1 MKIKT
6 RFGISLVSGLL
17 LSFLLALPQN
27 EPVILAEDRKAGLK
41 KNSFVEIPKLNA
53 NGPTRRPNIIVI
65 MTDEHD
71 PGVTG
76 CYGDK
81 IVRTPNL
88 DQLAREGIRFDACYT
103 ASPLC
108 APARNAFTSGKF
120 ISRISAWNNSCWIED
135 DLIQSLPRLLN
146 EAGYQSYLC
155 GKMHFDSTKR
165 YGFTEVGSFNK
176 DFKTGTGKRRSY
188 DDKKVDLQS
197 WQERTATFYTA
208 ETSGGMK
215 YDRKVTELATRFL
228 KEQVGQ
234 KEPFY
239 LQIGYITPHFPL
251 IAPEELY
258 RHYQG
263 KVPMPLI
270 PAGFLEQQTT
280 NYQHLRRGFGYID
293 QDPATVQ
300 KGRELYW
307 ALTEWM
313 DSEVGRLLKSIEEC
327 GLDDNTVIVYTSDHG
342 ENKGDHGMWWKNT
355 MYEQSARV
363 PLIIRYPE
371 RWPGGQVRQG
381 VCSHLD
387 LVATLAEIAGA
398 KKPQDWDGDSML
410 SYLDNEKIPWKNW
423 AVSEYYAHNIASGF
437 TMYREG
443 SFKYVYHNRF
453 DEEHP
458 GEAELYDLTQDPGE
472 FHNLAKLAQ
481 WQPKVREMH
490 AKLIRV
496 LGEEP
501 DRIEIRCRQELA
513 KGYGRKKPVSNEKS
527 ASDLKKKRKKPK
539 NEAAVDIK
547 N

>member
-1 MKIKT
+1 MKLKT
-6 RFGISLVSGLL
+6 RVGISVATGLL
-17 LSFLLALPQN
+17 LSFLIALPQS
-27 EPVILAEDRKAGLK
+27 ERIILAEDRKTGPK
-41 KNSFVEIPKLNA
+41 KFNSEQTPKLNA

-88 DQLAREGIRFDACYT
+88 DRLAREGIRLDACYT

-108 APARNAFTSGKF
+108 APARNAFTSGKL
-120 ISRISAWNNSCWIED
+120 ISRTSAWNNSCWIED
-135 DLIQSLPRLLN
+135 DQIQSLPRLLN

-165 YGFTEVGSFNK
+165 YGFTEIGSFNK
-176 DFKTGTGKRRSY
+176 DFKTGAGKRRAY
-188 DDKKVDLQS
+188 DDQRVNLQS
-197 WQERTATFYTA
+197 WQERTAAFYTA
-208 ETSGGMK
+208 EISGGMK
-215 YDRKVTELATRFL
+215 YDRKVTEFATSFL
-228 KEQVGQ
+228 KEQVSQ

-263 KVPMPLI
+263 RVPMPLL
-270 PAGFLEQQTT
+270 PAGFLEQQPT
-280 NYQHLRRGFGYID
+280 NYQHLKRGFGYLN

-327 GLDDNTVIVYTSDHG
+327 GLAENTLIIYTSDHG
-342 ENKGDHGMWWKNT
+342 ENKGDHGMWWKNS

-371 RWPGGQVRQG
+371 RWSGGQVRQG
-381 VCSHLD
+381 VSSHLD
-387 LVATLAEIAGA
+387 IVATLAEIAGA
-398 KKPQDWDGDSML
+398 IIPQDWDGDSML
-410 SYLDNEKIPWKNW
+410 AYLDDGKTPWKNW

-443 SFKYVYHNRF
+443 NFKYVYHNRF
-453 DEEHP
+453 DEQHP
-458 GEAELYDLTQDPGE
+458 GETELYNLIKDPGE
-472 FHNLAKLAQ
+472 FENLAKLPD
-481 WQPKVREMH
+481 WQPKEREMH
-490 AKLIRV
+490 AKLVQV

-501 DRIEIRCRQELA
+501 DQIEMRCREELA
-513 KGYGRKKPVSNEKS
+513 KGYGRKKQKKYSKNIS
-527 ASDLKKKRKKPK
+527 AEVEED
-539 NEAAVDIK
+539 
-547 N
+547 